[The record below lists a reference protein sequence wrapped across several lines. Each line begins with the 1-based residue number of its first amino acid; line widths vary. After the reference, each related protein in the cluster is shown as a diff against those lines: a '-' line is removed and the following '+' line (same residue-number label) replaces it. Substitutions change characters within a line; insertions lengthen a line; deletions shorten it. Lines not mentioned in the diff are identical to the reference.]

1 MRGSENYMNNDN
13 NDKPESR
20 VEEKKRGSKLNS
32 GNNSLLKT
40 GIVAFISAALGVVIA
55 FAGFT
60 YFGGTNNSETSAS
73 NGSPGT
79 TQVSNTKVNTTS
91 TMSGAYKKVNGAVV
105 SVINLQKQKEQSSG
119 DGSISSIFGDLFGDS
134 GSDENGSSSNQA
146 DDNSGD
152 NSNSD
157 SNSDS
162 SADSNS
168 SDSSNSSKL
177 QEYSEGSG
185 VIYAKQNGKGYIV
198 TNNHVVSGSDSLE
211 IILEDGT
218 KVAAKLV
225 GTDTATDL
233 AVLEIPGSKVP
244 ATASFGNSDNVTPGD
259 PVIAIGSPLGSEY
272 ATTVTQGII
281 SATNRTVTTQ
291 DQNTGQATGE
301 ATVLQTD
308 AAINPGNSGGPL
320 VNAVGQIV
328 GINSMKLASNTDG
341 SSVEGMGFAIPSNE
355 VVKIIN
361 QLVENG
367 KVERPS
373 LGIKVL
379 DLDQITDDSQSS
391 LKLPKSVTK
400 GVVVYSTTSGSVAKA
415 AGMKK
420 YDVIVKLG
428 NKTVSSVADLHTAL
442 YSHSVGDTVSVQ
454 YYRNGKLSTA
464 KVHLTKKTAE

>member
-1 MRGSENYMNNDN
+1 MNNDN
-13 NDKPESR
+13 NDKSESR
-20 VEEKKRGSKLNS
+20 VEEKKRGSTKNS
-32 GNNSLLKT
+32 GNGSLLKT

-60 YFGGTNNSETSAS
+60 YFGNTA
-73 NGSPGT
+73 GT
-79 TQVSNTKVNTTS
+79 TQVSNTKVNTS
-91 TMSGAYKKVNGAVV
+91 SSMSGAYKKVNGAVV

-134 GSDENGSSSNQA
+134 GSSSDSSSSDNAQGQA
-146 DDNSGD
+146 DESGD
-152 NSNSD
+152 SSD
-157 SNSDS
+157 SNSS
-162 SADSNS
+162 
-168 SDSSNSSKL
+168 SSNNSKL

-244 ATASFGNSDNVTPGD
+244 ATASFGNSDNVSPGD

-291 DQNTGQATGE
+291 DQNTGQATGQ

-320 VNAVGQIV
+320 VNAAGQIV
-328 GINSMKLASNTDG
+328 GINSMKLASSTDG
-341 SSVEGMGFAIPSNE
+341 SSVEGMGFAIPSND

-361 QLVENG
+361 QLVANG

-391 LKLPKSVTK
+391 LKLPSSVTK

-428 NKTVSSVADLHTAL
+428 DKTVTSVADLHTAL
-442 YSHSVGDTVSVQ
+442 YSHSVGDTVSIQ
-454 YYRNGKLSTA
+454 YYRNGKLNTA
-464 KVHLTKKTAE
+464 KVHLTKQTTE

>member
-1 MRGSENYMNNDN
+1 MNNDK
-13 NDKPESR
+13 NDQPESR
-20 VEEKKRGSKLNS
+20 VKENKRGSKMNS

-60 YFGGTNNSETSAS
+60 YFGNNASDTASTS
-73 NGSPGT
+73 NGAAGT
-79 TQVSNTKVNTTS
+79 TQVSNTKVNTS
-91 TMSGAYKKVNGAVV
+91 SSMSGAYKKVNGAVV
-105 SVINLQKQKEQSSG
+105 SVINLQKQKEQSSSG
-119 DGSISSIFGDLFGDS
+119 DGSIASIFGDLFGDS
-134 GSDENGSSSNQA
+134 GSSDSTQDQA
-146 DDNSGD
+146 DDNSNSSD
-152 NSNSD
+152 SNSNSD
-157 SNSDS
+157 SS
-162 SADSNS
+162 SS
-168 SDSSNSSKL
+168 SSNSNL

-198 TNNHVVSGSDSLE
+198 TNNHVVSESDSLE

-218 KVAAKLV
+218 KISAKLV

-233 AVLEIPGSKVP
+233 AVLEIPGNKVP
-244 ATASFGNSDNVTPGD
+244 ATAGFGNSDNVSPGD

-291 DQNTGQATGE
+291 DQNTGQATGQ

-320 VNAVGQIV
+320 VNAAGQIV

-391 LKLPKSVTK
+391 LKLPSSLTK

-428 NKTVSSVADLHTAL
+428 DKTVTSVADLHTAL
-442 YSHSVGDTVSVQ
+442 YSHSVGDTVNVE
-454 YYRNGKLSTA
+454 YYRNGKLNTA
-464 KVHLTKKTAE
+464 KVHLTKQTTE

>member
-1 MRGSENYMNNDN
+1 MNNDN
-13 NDKPESR
+13 QDKPESR
-20 VEEKKRGSKLNS
+20 VNDKKRGNNNNNQSH
-32 GNNSLLKT
+32 NSLLKM
-40 GIVAFISAALGVVIA
+40 GIVAFISAALGVVVA

-60 YFGGTNNSETSAS
+60 YFGNNSSDTAS
-73 NGSPGT
+73 VGNTAGT
-79 TQVSNTKVNTTS
+79 TQVSNTKVNTS
-91 TMSGAYKKVNGAVV
+91 SSMSGAYKKVNGAVV
-105 SVINLQKQKEQSSG
+105 SVINLQKQQEQSSDG
-119 DGSISSIFGDLFGDS
+119 DISSIFGDLFGDS
-134 GSDENGSSSNQA
+134 GSSSDSTQGQTDENGSSDS
-146 DDNSGD
+146 DS

-157 SNSDS
+157 SS
-162 SADSNS
+162 SS
-168 SDSSNSSKL
+168 SSNSDL

-218 KVAAKLV
+218 KVSAKLV
-225 GTDTATDL
+225 GTDATTDL
-233 AVLEIPGSKVP
+233 AVLEIDGSKVP
-244 ATASFGNSDNVTPGD
+244 ATASFGNSDNVSPGD

-320 VNAVGQIV
+320 VNAAGQIV

-341 SSVEGMGFAIPSNE
+341 TSVEGMGFAIPSNE

-361 QLVENG
+361 QLVANG

-373 LGIKVL
+373 LGIRVL
-379 DLDQITDDSQSS
+379 DLDQITDSSQSS
-391 LKLPKSVTK
+391 LKLPDDVTK

-428 NKTVSSVADLHTAL
+428 DKKVTSVADLHTAL
-442 YSHSVGDTVSVQ
+442 YSHSVGDTVNIQ
-454 YYRNGKLSTA
+454 YYRNGKLNTA
-464 KVHLTKKTAE
+464 KVHLTKQTSE

>member
-1 MRGSENYMNNDN
+1 MNNDEKK
-13 NDKPESR
+13 DKSESR
-20 VEEKKRGSKLNS
+20 VEEKKRSSNGKESS
-32 GNNSLLKT
+32 NNSLLKT
-40 GIVAFISAALGVVIA
+40 GILAFISAALGVVIA

-60 YFGGTNNSETSAS
+60 YFGGSNNSSNSAAVG
-73 NGSPGT
+73 NTAGT
-79 TQVSNTKVNTTS
+79 TQVSNTKVNTS
-91 TMSGAYKKVNGAVV
+91 SSMSGAYKKVNGAVV
-105 SVINLQKQKEQSSG
+105 SVINLQKQKEQSSNG
-119 DGSISSIFGDLFGDS
+119 DISSIFGDLFGDS
-134 GSDENGSSSNQA
+134 GSS
-146 DDNSGD
+146 
-152 NSNSD
+152 
-157 SNSDS
+157 
-162 SADSNS
+162 DSNS
-168 SDSSNSSKL
+168 SDNSQSSDSNSSDSNSSDSSSSSSNSSKL

-218 KVAAKLV
+218 KVSAKLV
-225 GTDTATDL
+225 GTDSTTDL

-320 VNAVGQIV
+320 VNAAGQIV
-328 GINSMKLASNTDG
+328 GINSMKLASSTDG

-391 LKLPKSVTK
+391 LKLPSSVTK

-428 NKTVSSVADLHTAL
+428 DKDVKSVADLHTAL
-442 YSHSVGDTVSVQ
+442 YSHSVGDTVNIQ
-454 YYRNGKLSTA
+454 YYRNGKLNTA
-464 KVHLTKKTAE
+464 KVHLTKKTSD

>member
-1 MRGSENYMNNDN
+1 MNNDN
-13 NDKPESR
+13 NDNSESR
-20 VEEKKRGSKLNS
+20 VEEKKRGSNKGS
-32 GNNSLLKT
+32 GNNSLLKI

-60 YFGGTNNSETSAS
+60 YFGSNASDTASVGNTSGA
-73 NGSPGT
+73 
-79 TQVSNTKVNTTS
+79 TQVSNTKVNTS
-91 TMSGAYKKVNGAVV
+91 SSMSGAYKKVNGAVV
-105 SVINLQKQKEQSSG
+105 SVINLQKQKEQSAG
-119 DGSISSIFGDLFGDS
+119 DGSLSSIFGDLFGDS
-134 GSDENGSSSNQA
+134 GSSSDSSQAQGQADEN
-146 DDNSGD
+146 GD
-152 NSNSD
+152 NSNSNSNGN
-157 SNSDS
+157 SNSG
-162 SADSNS
+162 
-168 SDSSNSSKL
+168 SSNNSNL

-225 GTDTATDL
+225 GTDTTTDL
-233 AVLEIPGSKVP
+233 AVLEIPGNKVP
-244 ATASFGNSDNVTPGD
+244 ATASFGNSDNVSPGD

-320 VNAVGQIV
+320 VNAAGQIV

-341 SSVEGMGFAIPSNE
+341 TSVEGMGFAIPSNE

-361 QLVENG
+361 QLVANG

-373 LGIKVL
+373 LGIRVL

-391 LKLPKSVTK
+391 LKLPSNVTK

-428 NKTVSSVADLHTAL
+428 NKSVNSVADLHTAL
-442 YSHSVGDTVSVQ
+442 YSHSIGDTVSIQ
-454 YYRNGKLSTA
+454 YYRNGKLNTA

>member
-1 MRGSENYMNNDN
+1 MNNDEKK
-13 NDKPESR
+13 DKSESR
-20 VEEKKRGSKLNS
+20 VEEKKRSSNGKESS
-32 GNNSLLKT
+32 NNSLLKT
-40 GIVAFISAALGVVIA
+40 GILAFISAALGVVIA

-60 YFGGTNNSETSAS
+60 YFGGSNNSSNSAAVG
-73 NGSPGT
+73 NTAGT
-79 TQVSNTKVNTTS
+79 TQVSNTKVNTS
-91 TMSGAYKKVNGAVV
+91 SSMSGAYKKVNGAVV
-105 SVINLQKQKEQSSG
+105 SVINLQKQKEQSSNG
-119 DGSISSIFGDLFGDS
+119 DISSIFGDLFGDS
-134 GSDENGSSSNQA
+134 GSS
-146 DDNSGD
+146 
-152 NSNSD
+152 
-157 SNSDS
+157 
-162 SADSNS
+162 DSNS
-168 SDSSNSSKL
+168 SDNSQSSDSNSSDSNSSDSSSSSSNSSKL

-218 KVAAKLV
+218 KVSAKLV
-225 GTDTATDL
+225 GTDSTTDL

-320 VNAVGQIV
+320 VNAAGQIV
-328 GINSMKLASNTDG
+328 GINSMKLASSTDG

-391 LKLPKSVTK
+391 LKLPSSVTK
-400 GVVVYSTTSGSVAKA
+400 GVVVYSTTSGPVAKA

-428 NKTVSSVADLHTAL
+428 DKDVKSVADLHTAL
-442 YSHSVGDTVSVQ
+442 YSHSVGDTVNIQ
-454 YYRNGKLSTA
+454 YYRNGKLNTA
-464 KVHLTKKTAE
+464 KVHLTKKTSD

>member
-1 MRGSENYMNNDN
+1 MNNDEKK
-13 NDKPESR
+13 DKSESR
-20 VEEKKRGSKLNS
+20 VEEKKRSSNGKESS
-32 GNNSLLKT
+32 NNSLLKT

-60 YFGGTNNSETSAS
+60 YFGGSNNSSNSAAVG
-73 NGSPGT
+73 NTAGT
-79 TQVSNTKVNTTS
+79 TQVSNTKVNTS
-91 TMSGAYKKVNGAVV
+91 SSMSGAYKKVNGAVV
-105 SVINLQKQKEQSSG
+105 SVINLQKQKEQSSNG
-119 DGSISSIFGDLFGDS
+119 DISSIFGDLFGDS
-134 GSDENGSSSNQA
+134 GSS
-146 DDNSGD
+146 
-152 NSNSD
+152 
-157 SNSDS
+157 
-162 SADSNS
+162 DSNS
-168 SDSSNSSKL
+168 SDDSQSSDSNSSDSNSSDSSSSSSNSSKL

-218 KVAAKLV
+218 KVSAKLV
-225 GTDTATDL
+225 GTDSTTDL

-320 VNAVGQIV
+320 VNAAGQIV
-328 GINSMKLASNTDG
+328 GINSMKLASSTDG

-391 LKLPKSVTK
+391 LKLPSSVTK

-428 NKTVSSVADLHTAL
+428 DKDVKSVADLHTAL
-442 YSHSVGDTVSVQ
+442 YSHSVGDTVNIQ
-454 YYRNGKLSTA
+454 YYRNGKLNTA
-464 KVHLTKKTAE
+464 KVHLTKKTSD

>member
-1 MRGSENYMNNDN
+1 MNNDN
-13 NDKPESR
+13 QDKPESR
-20 VEEKKRGSKLNS
+20 VNDKKRGNS
-32 GNNSLLKT
+32 NNNQSHNSLLKM
-40 GIVAFISAALGVVIA
+40 GIVAFISAALGVVVA

-60 YFGGTNNSETSAS
+60 YFGNNSSDTAS
-73 NGSPGT
+73 VGNTAGT
-79 TQVSNTKVNTTS
+79 TQVSNTKVNTS
-91 TMSGAYKKVNGAVV
+91 SSMSGAYKKVNGAVV
-105 SVINLQKQKEQSSG
+105 SVINLQKQKEQSSDG
-119 DGSISSIFGDLFGDS
+119 DISSIFGDLFGDS
-134 GSDENGSSSNQA
+134 GSSDSTQGQADENGSSDSN
-146 DDNSGD
+146 S

-157 SNSDS
+157 SS
-162 SADSNS
+162 SS
-168 SDSSNSSKL
+168 SSNSNL

-211 IILEDGT
+211 VILEDGT
-218 KVAAKLV
+218 KVSAKLV
-225 GTDTATDL
+225 GTDATTDL
-233 AVLEIPGSKVP
+233 AVLEIDGSKVP
-244 ATASFGNSDNVTPGD
+244 ATASFGNSDNVSPGD

-320 VNAVGQIV
+320 VNAAGQIV

-341 SSVEGMGFAIPSNE
+341 TSVEGMGFAIPSNE

-361 QLVENG
+361 QLVANG

-373 LGIKVL
+373 LGIRVL
-379 DLDQITDDSQSS
+379 DLDQITDASQSS
-391 LKLPKSVTK
+391 LKLPDDVTK

-428 NKTVSSVADLHTAL
+428 DKKVTSVADLHTAL
-442 YSHSVGDTVSVQ
+442 YSHSVGDTVNIQ
-454 YYRNGKLSTA
+454 YYRNGKLNTA
-464 KVHLTKKTAE
+464 KVHLTKQTSE

>member
-1 MRGSENYMNNDN
+1 MNNDEK
-13 NDKPESR
+13 NDKSESR
-20 VEEKKRGSKLNS
+20 VEEKKRSSNGKESS
-32 GNNSLLKT
+32 SNSLLKT

-60 YFGGTNNSETSAS
+60 YFGGSNNSSNSAAVG
-73 NGSPGT
+73 NTAGT
-79 TQVSNTKVNTTS
+79 TQVSNTKVNTS
-91 TMSGAYKKVNGAVV
+91 SSMSGAYKKVNGAVV
-105 SVINLQKQKEQSSG
+105 SVINLQKQKEQSSNG
-119 DGSISSIFGDLFGDS
+119 DISSIFGDLFGDS
-134 GSDENGSSSNQA
+134 GSS
-146 DDNSGD
+146 
-152 NSNSD
+152 
-157 SNSDS
+157 
-162 SADSNS
+162 DSNS
-168 SDSSNSSKL
+168 SDDSQSNDSNSSDSNSSDSSSSSSNSSKL

-225 GTDTATDL
+225 GTDSTTDL

-320 VNAVGQIV
+320 VNAAGQIV
-328 GINSMKLASNTDG
+328 GINSMKLASSTDG

-391 LKLPKSVTK
+391 LKLPSSVTK

-428 NKTVSSVADLHTAL
+428 DKDVKSVADLHTAL
-442 YSHSVGDTVSVQ
+442 YSHSIGDTVNIQ
-454 YYRNGKLSTA
+454 YYRNGKLNTA
-464 KVHLTKKTAE
+464 KVHLTKKTSD

>member
-1 MRGSENYMNNDN
+1 MNNDN
-13 NDKPESR
+13 QDKPESR
-20 VEEKKRGSKLNS
+20 VNDKKRENNNNNQSH
-32 GNNSLLKT
+32 NSLLKM
-40 GIVAFISAALGVVIA
+40 GIVAFISAALGVVVA

-60 YFGGTNNSETSAS
+60 YFGNNSSDTAS
-73 NGSPGT
+73 VGNTAGT
-79 TQVSNTKVNTTS
+79 TQVSNTKVNTS
-91 TMSGAYKKVNGAVV
+91 SSMSGAYKKVNGAVV
-105 SVINLQKQKEQSSG
+105 SVINLQKQQEQSSDG
-119 DGSISSIFGDLFGDS
+119 DISSIFGDLFGDS
-134 GSDENGSSSNQA
+134 GSSDSTQGQTDENGSSDS
-146 DDNSGD
+146 

-157 SNSDS
+157 SSDS
-162 SADSNS
+162 SS
-168 SDSSNSSKL
+168 SSNSNL

-211 IILEDGT
+211 VILEDGT
-218 KVAAKLV
+218 KVSAKLV
-225 GTDTATDL
+225 GTDATTDL
-233 AVLEIPGSKVP
+233 AVLEIDGNKVP
-244 ATASFGNSDNVTPGD
+244 ATASFGNSDNVSPGD

-320 VNAVGQIV
+320 VNAAGQIV

-341 SSVEGMGFAIPSNE
+341 TSVEGMGFAIPSNE

-361 QLVENG
+361 QLVANG

-373 LGIKVL
+373 LGIRVL
-379 DLDQITDDSQSS
+379 DLDQITDSSQSS
-391 LKLPKSVTK
+391 LKLPDDVTK

-428 NKTVSSVADLHTAL
+428 DKKVTSVADLHTAL
-442 YSHSVGDTVSVQ
+442 YSHSVGDTVNIQ
-454 YYRNGKLSTA
+454 YYRNGKLNTA
-464 KVHLTKKTAE
+464 KVHLTKQTSE

>member
-1 MRGSENYMNNDN
+1 MNNDN
-13 NDKPESR
+13 QDKPESR
-20 VEEKKRGSKLNS
+20 VNDKKRGNNNNNQSH
-32 GNNSLLKT
+32 NSLLKM
-40 GIVAFISAALGVVIA
+40 GIVAFISAALGVVVA

-60 YFGGTNNSETSAS
+60 YFGNNSSDTAS
-73 NGSPGT
+73 VGNTAGT
-79 TQVSNTKVNTTS
+79 TQVSNTKVNTS
-91 TMSGAYKKVNGAVV
+91 SSMSGAYKKVNGAVV
-105 SVINLQKQKEQSSG
+105 SVINLQKQQEQSSDG
-119 DGSISSIFGDLFGDS
+119 DISSIFGDLFGDS
-134 GSDENGSSSNQA
+134 GSSDSTQGQTDENGSSDS
-146 DDNSGD
+146 

-157 SNSDS
+157 SS
-162 SADSNS
+162 S
-168 SDSSNSSKL
+168 SSNSNL

-211 IILEDGT
+211 VILEDGT
-218 KVAAKLV
+218 KVSAKLV
-225 GTDTATDL
+225 GTDATTDL
-233 AVLEIPGSKVP
+233 AVLEIDGNKVP
-244 ATASFGNSDNVTPGD
+244 ATASFGNSDNVSPGD

-320 VNAVGQIV
+320 VNAAGQIV

-341 SSVEGMGFAIPSNE
+341 TSVEGMGFAIPSNE

-361 QLVENG
+361 QLVANG

-373 LGIKVL
+373 LGIRVL
-379 DLDQITDDSQSS
+379 DLDQITDSSQSS
-391 LKLPKSVTK
+391 LKLPDDVTK

-428 NKTVSSVADLHTAL
+428 DKKVTSVADLHTAL
-442 YSHSVGDTVSVQ
+442 YSHSVGDTVNIQ
-454 YYRNGKLSTA
+454 YYRNGKLNTA
-464 KVHLTKKTAE
+464 KVHLTKQTSE

>member
-1 MRGSENYMNNDN
+1 MNNDN
-13 NDKPESR
+13 QDKPESR
-20 VEEKKRGSKLNS
+20 VNDKKRGNNNNNNQSH
-32 GNNSLLKT
+32 NSLLKM
-40 GIVAFISAALGVVIA
+40 GIVAFISAALGVVVA

-60 YFGGTNNSETSAS
+60 YFGNNSSDTAS
-73 NGSPGT
+73 VGNTAGT
-79 TQVSNTKVNTTS
+79 TQVSNTKVNTS
-91 TMSGAYKKVNGAVV
+91 SSMSGAYKKVNGAVV
-105 SVINLQKQKEQSSG
+105 SVINLQKQKEQSSDG
-119 DGSISSIFGDLFGDS
+119 DISSIFGDLFGDS
-134 GSDENGSSSNQA
+134 GSSSDSTQGQT
-146 DDNSGD
+146 DDNSSSD
-152 NSNSD
+152 SDSNSNSD
-157 SNSDS
+157 SSDS
-162 SADSNS
+162 SSNS
-168 SDSSNSSKL
+168 NL

-211 IILEDGT
+211 VILEDGT
-218 KVAAKLV
+218 KVSAKLV
-225 GTDTATDL
+225 GTDATTDL
-233 AVLEIPGSKVP
+233 AVLEIDGSKVP
-244 ATASFGNSDNVTPGD
+244 ATASFGNSDNVSPGD

-320 VNAVGQIV
+320 VNAAGQIV

-341 SSVEGMGFAIPSNE
+341 TSVEGMGFAIPSNE

-361 QLVENG
+361 QLVANG

-373 LGIKVL
+373 LGIRVL
-379 DLDQITDDSQSS
+379 DLDQITDSSQSS
-391 LKLPKSVTK
+391 LKLPDDVTK

-428 NKTVSSVADLHTAL
+428 DKKVTSVADLHTAL
-442 YSHSVGDTVSVQ
+442 YSHSVGDTVNIQ
-454 YYRNGKLSTA
+454 YYRNGKLNTA
-464 KVHLTKKTAE
+464 KVHLTKQTSE

>member
-1 MRGSENYMNNDN
+1 M
-13 NDKPESR
+13 
-20 VEEKKRGSKLNS
+20 
-32 GNNSLLKT
+32 
-40 GIVAFISAALGVVIA
+40 GIVAFISAALGVVVA

-60 YFGGTNNSETSAS
+60 YFGNNSSDTAS
-73 NGSPGT
+73 VGNTAGT
-79 TQVSNTKVNTTS
+79 TQVSNTKVNTS
-91 TMSGAYKKVNGAVV
+91 SSMSGAYKKVNGAVV
-105 SVINLQKQKEQSSG
+105 SVINLQKQQEQSSDG
-119 DGSISSIFGDLFGDS
+119 DISSIFGDLFGDS
-134 GSDENGSSSNQA
+134 GSASDSSGQTDE
-146 DDNSGD
+146 
-152 NSNSD
+152 NSD
-157 SNSDS
+157 S
-162 SADSNS
+162 DSNS
-168 SDSSNSSKL
+168 SDSSNSNSSSDL

-225 GTDTATDL
+225 GTDATTDL
-233 AVLEIPGSKVP
+233 AVLEIDGSKVP
-244 ATASFGNSDNVTPGD
+244 ATASFGNSDNVSPGD

-320 VNAVGQIV
+320 VNAAGQIV

-341 SSVEGMGFAIPSNE
+341 TSVEGMGFAIPSNE

-361 QLVENG
+361 QLVANG

-373 LGIKVL
+373 LGIRVL

-391 LKLPKSVTK
+391 LKLPDDVTK

-428 NKTVSSVADLHTAL
+428 NKKITSVADLHTAL
-442 YSHSVGDTVSVQ
+442 YSHSVGDTVNIQ
-454 YYRNGKLSTA
+454 YYRNGKLNTA
-464 KVHLTKKTAE
+464 KVHLTKQASE

>member
-1 MRGSENYMNNDN
+1 MNNDEKK
-13 NDKPESR
+13 DKSESR
-20 VEEKKRGSKLNS
+20 VEEKKRSSNGKESS
-32 GNNSLLKT
+32 NNSLLKT

-60 YFGGTNNSETSAS
+60 YFGGSNNSSNSAAVG
-73 NGSPGT
+73 NTAGT
-79 TQVSNTKVNTTS
+79 TQVSNTKVNTS
-91 TMSGAYKKVNGAVV
+91 SSMSGAYKKVNGAVV
-105 SVINLQKQKEQSSG
+105 SVINLQKQKEQSSNG
-119 DGSISSIFGDLFGDS
+119 DISSIFGDLFGDS
-134 GSDENGSSSNQA
+134 GSS
-146 DDNSGD
+146 
-152 NSNSD
+152 
-157 SNSDS
+157 
-162 SADSNS
+162 DSNS
-168 SDSSNSSKL
+168 SDDSQSSDSNSSDSNSSDSSSSSSNSSKL

-218 KVAAKLV
+218 KVSAKLV
-225 GTDTATDL
+225 GTDSTTDL

-320 VNAVGQIV
+320 VNAAGQIV
-328 GINSMKLASNTDG
+328 GINSMKLASSTDG

-391 LKLPKSVTK
+391 LKLPSSVTK

-420 YDVIVKLG
+420 YDVVVKLG
-428 NKTVSSVADLHTAL
+428 DKDVKSVADLHTAL
-442 YSHSVGDTVSVQ
+442 YSHSVGDTVNIQ
-454 YYRNGKLSTA
+454 YYRNGKLNTA
-464 KVHLTKKTAE
+464 KVHLTKKTSD

>member
-1 MRGSENYMNNDN
+1 MNNDN

-20 VEEKKRGSKLNS
+20 VEEKKRGSKMNS

-60 YFGGTNNSETSAS
+60 YFGNNTSDTAS
-73 NGSPGT
+73 SSGNSVGT
-79 TQVSNTKVNTTS
+79 TQVSNTKVNTS
-91 TMSGAYKKVNGAVV
+91 SSMSGAYKKVNGAVV
-105 SVINLQKQKEQSSG
+105 SVINLQKQKEQSSS
-119 DGSISSIFGDLFGDS
+119 DGNISSIFGDLFGDS
-134 GSDENGSSSNQA
+134 GSSSDNTQDQA
-146 DDNSGD
+146 DDNGND
-152 NSNSD
+152 NSSSD
-157 SNSDS
+157 SNS
-162 SADSNS
+162 NS
-168 SDSSNSSKL
+168 SSSNGSL

-233 AVLEIPGSKVP
+233 AVLEIPGNKVP
-244 ATASFGNSDNVTPGD
+244 ATASFGNSDNVSPGD

-291 DQNTGQATGE
+291 DQNTGQATGQ

-320 VNAVGQIV
+320 VNAAGQIV

-391 LKLPKSVTK
+391 LKLPSSVTK
-400 GVVVYSTTSGSVAKA
+400 GVVVYSTTTGSVAKA

-428 NKTVSSVADLHTAL
+428 DKTVSSVADLHTAL
-442 YSHSVGDTVSVQ
+442 YSHSVGDTVNVE
-454 YYRNGKLSTA
+454 YYRNGKLNTA
-464 KVHLTKKTAE
+464 KVHLTKETSE

>member
-1 MRGSENYMNNDN
+1 MNNDN
-13 NDKPESR
+13 QDKSESR
-20 VEEKKRGSKLNS
+20 VNDKKRGNNNNQSH
-32 GNNSLLKT
+32 NSLLKM
-40 GIVAFISAALGVVIA
+40 GIVAFISAALGVVVA

-60 YFGGTNNSETSAS
+60 YFGNNSSDTAS
-73 NGSPGT
+73 VGNTAGT
-79 TQVSNTKVNTTS
+79 AQVSNTKVNTS
-91 TMSGAYKKVNGAVV
+91 SSMSGAYKKVNGAVV
-105 SVINLQKQKEQSSG
+105 SVINLQKQQEQSSDG
-119 DGSISSIFGDLFGDS
+119 DISSIFGDLFGDS
-134 GSDENGSSSNQA
+134 GSSSDSSGQTDE
-146 DDNSGD
+146 
-152 NSNSD
+152 NSD
-157 SNSDS
+157 S
-162 SADSNS
+162 DSNS
-168 SDSSNSSKL
+168 SDSSNSNSNSDL

-225 GTDTATDL
+225 GTDATTDL
-233 AVLEIPGSKVP
+233 AVLEIDGSKVP
-244 ATASFGNSDNVTPGD
+244 ATASFGNSDNVSPGD

-320 VNAVGQIV
+320 VNAAGQIV

-341 SSVEGMGFAIPSNE
+341 TSVEGMGFAIPSNE

-361 QLVENG
+361 QLVANG

-373 LGIKVL
+373 LGIRVL

-391 LKLPKSVTK
+391 LKLPDDVTK

-428 NKTVSSVADLHTAL
+428 NKKITSVADLHTAL
-442 YSHSVGDTVSVQ
+442 YSHSVGDTVNIQ
-454 YYRNGKLSTA
+454 YYRNGKLNTA
-464 KVHLTKKTAE
+464 KVHLTKQASE

>member
-1 MRGSENYMNNDN
+1 MNNDN
-13 NDKPESR
+13 QDKPESR
-20 VEEKKRGSKLNS
+20 VNDKKRGNNNNNQSH
-32 GNNSLLKT
+32 NSLLKM
-40 GIVAFISAALGVVIA
+40 GIVAFISAALGVVVA

-60 YFGGTNNSETSAS
+60 YFGNNSSDTAS
-73 NGSPGT
+73 VGNTAGT
-79 TQVSNTKVNTTS
+79 TQVSNTKVNTS
-91 TMSGAYKKVNGAVV
+91 SSMSGAYKKVNGAVV
-105 SVINLQKQKEQSSG
+105 SVINLQKQQEQSSDG
-119 DGSISSIFGDLFGDS
+119 DISSIFGDLFGNS
-134 GSDENGSSSNQA
+134 GSSDSTQGQTDENGSSDS
-146 DDNSGD
+146 

-157 SNSDS
+157 SSDS
-162 SADSNS
+162 SS
-168 SDSSNSSKL
+168 SSNSNL

-211 IILEDGT
+211 VILEDGT
-218 KVAAKLV
+218 KVSAKLV
-225 GTDTATDL
+225 GTDATTDL
-233 AVLEIPGSKVP
+233 AVLEIDGNKVP
-244 ATASFGNSDNVTPGD
+244 ATASFGNSDNVSPGD

-320 VNAVGQIV
+320 VNAAGQIV

-341 SSVEGMGFAIPSNE
+341 TSVEGMGFAIPSNE

-361 QLVENG
+361 QLVANG

-373 LGIKVL
+373 LGIRVL
-379 DLDQITDDSQSS
+379 DLDQITDSSQSS
-391 LKLPKSVTK
+391 LKLPDDVTK

-428 NKTVSSVADLHTAL
+428 DKKVTSVADLHTAL
-442 YSHSVGDTVSVQ
+442 YSHSVGDTVNIQ
-454 YYRNGKLSTA
+454 YYRNGKLNTA
-464 KVHLTKKTAE
+464 KVHLTKQTSE

>member
-1 MRGSENYMNNDN
+1 MNNYMNNDEK
-13 NDKPESR
+13 NDKSESR
-20 VEEKKRGSKLNS
+20 VEEKKRSSNGKESS
-32 GNNSLLKT
+32 SNSLLKT

-60 YFGGTNNSETSAS
+60 YFGGSNNSSNSAAVG
-73 NGSPGT
+73 NTAGT
-79 TQVSNTKVNTTS
+79 TQVSNTKVNTS
-91 TMSGAYKKVNGAVV
+91 SSMSGAYKKVNGAVV
-105 SVINLQKQKEQSSG
+105 SVINLQKQKEQSSNG
-119 DGSISSIFGDLFGDS
+119 DISSIFGDLFGDS
-134 GSDENGSSSNQA
+134 GSS
-146 DDNSGD
+146 
-152 NSNSD
+152 
-157 SNSDS
+157 
-162 SADSNS
+162 DSNS
-168 SDSSNSSKL
+168 SDDSQSNDSNSSDSNSSDSSSSSSNSSKL

-225 GTDTATDL
+225 GTDSTTDL

-320 VNAVGQIV
+320 VNAAGQIV
-328 GINSMKLASNTDG
+328 GINSMKLASSTDG

-391 LKLPKSVTK
+391 LKLPSSVTK

-428 NKTVSSVADLHTAL
+428 DKDVKSVADLHTAL
-442 YSHSVGDTVSVQ
+442 YSHSIGDTVNIQ
-454 YYRNGKLSTA
+454 YYRNGKLNTA
-464 KVHLTKKTAE
+464 KVHLTKKTSD

>member
-1 MRGSENYMNNDN
+1 MNNDK

-20 VEEKKRGSKLNS
+20 VDDKKRSTKDGNK
-32 GNNSLLKT
+32 NNSLLKT

-55 FAGFT
+55 FFGFT
-60 YFGGTNNSETSAS
+60 YFGGSTTSSTNLGSTS
-73 NGSPGT
+73 GT
-79 TQVSNTKVNTTS
+79 TQVSNTKVNTS
-91 TMSGAYKKVNGAVV
+91 SSMSGAYKKVSGAVV
-105 SVINLQKQKEQSSG
+105 SVINLQKQKEQSSDG
-119 DGSISSIFGDLFGDS
+119 DISSIFGDLFGDS
-134 GSDENGSSSNQA
+134 GSDS
-146 DDNSGD
+146 SGD
-152 NSNSD
+152 NSQSGSSDSSD
-157 SNSDS
+157 SNSNS
-162 SADSNS
+162 SSSNS
-168 SDSSNSSKL
+168 SDL
-177 QEYSEGSG
+177 EEYSEGSG

-198 TNNHVVSGSDSLE
+198 TNNHVVSGSDSIE

-225 GTDTATDL
+225 GTDSTTDL

-244 ATASFGNSDNVTPGD
+244 ATASFGNSSNVSPGD

-291 DQNTGQATGE
+291 DQTTGQATGE
-301 ATVLQTD
+301 ATVIQTD

-320 VNAVGQIV
+320 VNAAGQIV
-328 GINSMKLASNTDG
+328 GINSMKLASNSDG

-361 QLVENG
+361 ELVENG

-373 LGIKVL
+373 LGIRVL

-391 LKLPKSVTK
+391 LKLPDNITK
-400 GVVVYSTTSGSVAKA
+400 GVVVYSTTSGSVAKD
-415 AGMKK
+415 AGLKK

-428 NKTVSSVADLHTAL
+428 KKKITSVADLHTAL
-442 YSHSVGDTVSVQ
+442 YSHSVGDTVSIQ
-454 YYRNGKLSTA
+454 YYRNGKLNTA
-464 KVHLTKKTAE
+464 NVHLTKKTSD

>member
-1 MRGSENYMNNDN
+1 MNNDK

-20 VEEKKRGSKLNS
+20 VEEKKRGSKMNS

-55 FAGFT
+55 FVGFT
-60 YFGGTNNSETSAS
+60 YFGNNASDTASTS
-73 NGSPGT
+73 NGSAGT
-79 TQVSNTKVNTTS
+79 TQVSNTKVNTS
-91 TMSGAYKKVNGAVV
+91 SSMSGAYKKVNGAVV
-105 SVINLQKQKEQSSG
+105 SVINLQKQKEQSSS
-119 DGSISSIFGDLFGDS
+119 DGNISSIFGDLFGDS
-134 GSDENGSSSNQA
+134 GSSDNSKSQDQA
-146 DDNSGD
+146 DESG
-152 NSNSD
+152 
-157 SNSDS
+157 
-162 SADSNS
+162 
-168 SDSSNSSKL
+168 DSSNSDANANSSSSSKNSNL

-218 KVAAKLV
+218 KIAAKLV

-233 AVLEIPGSKVP
+233 AVLEIPGNKVP

-291 DQNTGQATGE
+291 DQNTGQATGQ

-320 VNAVGQIV
+320 VNGAGQIV
-328 GINSMKLASNTDG
+328 GINSMKLASSTDG

-373 LGIKVL
+373 LGVKVL

-391 LKLPKSVTK
+391 LKLPTSVTK
-400 GVVVYSTTSGSVAKA
+400 GVVVYSTSAGSVAKA

-428 NKTVSSVADLHTAL
+428 SKTVTSVADLHTAL
-442 YSHSVGDTVSVQ
+442 YSHSVGDTVNVQ
-454 YYRNGKLSTA
+454 YYRNGKLNTA
-464 KVHLTKKTAE
+464 KVHLTKQTTE

>member
-1 MRGSENYMNNDN
+1 MNNDN
-13 NDKPESR
+13 QDKPESR
-20 VEEKKRGSKLNS
+20 VNDKKRGNS
-32 GNNSLLKT
+32 NNNQSHNSLLKM
-40 GIVAFISAALGVVIA
+40 GIVAFISAALGVVVA

-60 YFGGTNNSETSAS
+60 YFGNNSSDTAS
-73 NGSPGT
+73 VGNTAGT
-79 TQVSNTKVNTTS
+79 TQVSNTKVNTS
-91 TMSGAYKKVNGAVV
+91 SSMSGAYKKVNGAVV
-105 SVINLQKQKEQSSG
+105 SVINLQKQKEQSSDG
-119 DGSISSIFGDLFGDS
+119 DISSIFGDLFGDS
-134 GSDENGSSSNQA
+134 GSSDSTQGQADENGSSDSN
-146 DDNSGD
+146 S

-157 SNSDS
+157 SS
-162 SADSNS
+162 SS
-168 SDSSNSSKL
+168 SSNSDL

-211 IILEDGT
+211 VILEDGT
-218 KVAAKLV
+218 KVSAKLV
-225 GTDTATDL
+225 GTDATTDL
-233 AVLEIPGSKVP
+233 AVLEIDGSKVP
-244 ATASFGNSDNVTPGD
+244 ATASFGNSDNVSPGD

-320 VNAVGQIV
+320 VNAAGQIV

-341 SSVEGMGFAIPSNE
+341 TSVEGMGFAIPSNE

-361 QLVENG
+361 QLVANG

-373 LGIKVL
+373 LGIRVL
-379 DLDQITDDSQSS
+379 DLDQITDASQSS
-391 LKLPKSVTK
+391 LKLPDDVTK

-428 NKTVSSVADLHTAL
+428 DKKVTSVADLHTAL
-442 YSHSVGDTVSVQ
+442 YSHSVGDTVNIQ
-454 YYRNGKLSTA
+454 YYRNGKLNTA
-464 KVHLTKKTAE
+464 KVHLTKQTSE

>member
-1 MRGSENYMNNDN
+1 MNNDN
-13 NDKPESR
+13 NDQPESR
-20 VEEKKRGSKLNS
+20 EGKKRGIKNSS

-60 YFGGTNNSETSAS
+60 YFSNNASDTASTGGNAA
-73 NGSPGT
+73 GT
-79 TQVSNTKVNTTS
+79 TQVSNTKVNTS
-91 TMSGAYKKVNGAVV
+91 SSMSGAYKKVNGAVV
-105 SVINLQKQKEQSSG
+105 SVINLQKQKEQSSS
-119 DGSISSIFGDLFGDS
+119 DGSLSSIFGDLFGDS
-134 GSDENGSSSNQA
+134 GSSSDSQTEGQADENSDSS
-146 DDNSGD
+146 D
-152 NSNSD
+152 SNSD
-157 SNSDS
+157 SNSS
-162 SADSNS
+162 S
-168 SDSSNSSKL
+168 SSNSSNL

-218 KVAAKLV
+218 KVSAKLV
-225 GTDTATDL
+225 GTDTTTDL

-320 VNAVGQIV
+320 VNAAGQIV
-328 GINSMKLASNTDG
+328 GINSMKLASSTDG

-361 QLVENG
+361 QLVANG

-391 LKLPKSVTK
+391 LKLPSSVTK
-400 GVVVYSTTSGSVAKA
+400 GVVVYSTTTGSVAKA

-428 NKTVSSVADLHTAL
+428 DKTVTSVADLHTAL
-442 YSHSVGDTVSVQ
+442 YSHSIGDTVNIE
-454 YYRNGKLSTA
+454 YYRNGKLNTA
-464 KVHLTKKTAE
+464 KVHLTKKTSE

>member
-1 MRGSENYMNNDN
+1 MNNDN
-13 NDKPESR
+13 NDNSESR
-20 VEEKKRGSKLNS
+20 VEEKKRGSNKGS
-32 GNNSLLKT
+32 GNNSLLKI

-60 YFGGTNNSETSAS
+60 YFGSNASDTASVGNTSGA
-73 NGSPGT
+73 
-79 TQVSNTKVNTTS
+79 TQVSNTKVNTS
-91 TMSGAYKKVNGAVV
+91 SSMSGAYKKVNGAVV
-105 SVINLQKQKEQSSG
+105 SVINLQKQKEQSAG
-119 DGSISSIFGDLFGDS
+119 DGSLSSIFGDLFGDS
-134 GSDENGSSSNQA
+134 GSSSDSSQAQGQADEN
-146 DDNSGD
+146 GD
-152 NSNSD
+152 NSNSNSNGN
-157 SNSDS
+157 SNSG
-162 SADSNS
+162 
-168 SDSSNSSKL
+168 SSNNSNL

-225 GTDTATDL
+225 GTDTTTDL
-233 AVLEIPGSKVP
+233 AVLEIPGNKVP
-244 ATASFGNSDNVTPGD
+244 ATASFGNSDNVSPGD

-320 VNAVGQIV
+320 VNAAGQIV

-341 SSVEGMGFAIPSNE
+341 TSVEGMGFAIPSNE

-361 QLVENG
+361 QLVANG

-373 LGIKVL
+373 LGIRVL

-391 LKLPKSVTK
+391 LKLPSSVTK

-428 NKTVSSVADLHTAL
+428 NKSVNSVADLHTAL
-442 YSHSVGDTVSVQ
+442 YSHSIGDTVSIQ

>member
-1 MRGSENYMNNDN
+1 MNNDN
-13 NDKPESR
+13 NDNSESR
-20 VEEKKRGSKLNS
+20 VEEKKRGSNKGS
-32 GNNSLLKT
+32 GNNSLLKI

-60 YFGGTNNSETSAS
+60 YFGSNASDTASVGNTSGA
-73 NGSPGT
+73 
-79 TQVSNTKVNTTS
+79 TQVSNTKVNTS
-91 TMSGAYKKVNGAVV
+91 SSMSGAYKKVNGSVV
-105 SVINLQKQKEQSSG
+105 SVINLQKQKEQSAG
-119 DGSISSIFGDLFGDS
+119 DGSLSSIFGDLFGDS
-134 GSDENGSSSNQA
+134 GSSSDSSQAQGQADEN
-146 DDNSGD
+146 GD
-152 NSNSD
+152 NSNSNSNGN
-157 SNSDS
+157 SNSG
-162 SADSNS
+162 
-168 SDSSNSSKL
+168 SSNNSNL

-225 GTDTATDL
+225 GTDTTTDL
-233 AVLEIPGSKVP
+233 AVLEIPGNKVP
-244 ATASFGNSDNVTPGD
+244 ATASFGNSDNVSPGD

-320 VNAVGQIV
+320 VNAAGQIV

-341 SSVEGMGFAIPSNE
+341 TSVEGMGFAIPSNE

-361 QLVENG
+361 QLVANG

-373 LGIKVL
+373 LGIRVL

-391 LKLPKSVTK
+391 LKLPSNVTK

-428 NKTVSSVADLHTAL
+428 NKSVNSVADLHTAL
-442 YSHSVGDTVSVQ
+442 YSHSIGDTVSIQ
-454 YYRNGKLSTA
+454 YYRNGKLNTA

>member
-1 MRGSENYMNNDN
+1 MNNDN
-13 NDKPESR
+13 QDKSESR
-20 VEEKKRGSKLNS
+20 VNDKKRGNNNNQSH
-32 GNNSLLKT
+32 NSLLKM
-40 GIVAFISAALGVVIA
+40 GIVAFISAALGVVVA

-60 YFGGTNNSETSAS
+60 YFGNNSSDTAS
-73 NGSPGT
+73 VGNTAGT
-79 TQVSNTKVNTTS
+79 AQVSNTKVNTS
-91 TMSGAYKKVNGAVV
+91 SSMSGAYKKVNGAVV
-105 SVINLQKQKEQSSG
+105 SVINLQKQQEQSSDG
-119 DGSISSIFGDLFGDS
+119 DISSIFGDLFGDS
-134 GSDENGSSSNQA
+134 GSSSDSSGQTDE
-146 DDNSGD
+146 
-152 NSNSD
+152 NSD
-157 SNSDS
+157 S
-162 SADSNS
+162 DSNS
-168 SDSSNSSKL
+168 SDSSNSNSNSDL

-225 GTDTATDL
+225 GTDATTDL
-233 AVLEIPGSKVP
+233 AVLEIDGSKVP
-244 ATASFGNSDNVTPGD
+244 ATASFGNSDNVSPGD

-291 DQNTGQATGE
+291 NQNTGQATGE

-320 VNAVGQIV
+320 VNAAGQIV

-341 SSVEGMGFAIPSNE
+341 TSVEGMGFAIPSNE

-361 QLVENG
+361 QLVANG

-373 LGIKVL
+373 LGIRVL

-391 LKLPKSVTK
+391 LKLPDDVTK

-428 NKTVSSVADLHTAL
+428 NKKITSVADLHTAL
-442 YSHSVGDTVSVQ
+442 YSHSVGDTVNIQ
-454 YYRNGKLSTA
+454 YYRNGKLNTA
-464 KVHLTKKTAE
+464 KVHLTKQASE

>member
-1 MRGSENYMNNDN
+1 MNNDN
-13 NDKPESR
+13 QDKPESR
-20 VEEKKRGSKLNS
+20 VNDKKRGNNNNNKSH
-32 GNNSLLKT
+32 NSLLKM
-40 GIVAFISAALGVVIA
+40 GIVAFISAALGAVVA

-60 YFGGTNNSETSAS
+60 YFGNNSSDTAS
-73 NGSPGT
+73 VGNTAGT
-79 TQVSNTKVNTTS
+79 TQVSNTKVNTS
-91 TMSGAYKKVNGAVV
+91 SSMSGAYKKVNGAVV
-105 SVINLQKQKEQSSG
+105 SVINLQKQQEQSSDG
-119 DGSISSIFGDLFGDS
+119 DISSIFGDLFGDS
-134 GSDENGSSSNQA
+134 GSSDSTQGQTDENGSSDS
-146 DDNSGD
+146 

-157 SNSDS
+157 SSDS
-162 SADSNS
+162 SS
-168 SDSSNSSKL
+168 SSNSNL

-211 IILEDGT
+211 VILEDGT
-218 KVAAKLV
+218 KVSAKLV
-225 GTDTATDL
+225 GTDATTDL
-233 AVLEIPGSKVP
+233 AVLEIDGNKVP
-244 ATASFGNSDNVTPGD
+244 ATASFGNSDNVSPGD

-320 VNAVGQIV
+320 VNAAGQIV

-341 SSVEGMGFAIPSNE
+341 TSVEGMGFAIPSNE

-361 QLVENG
+361 QLVANG

-373 LGIKVL
+373 LGIRVL
-379 DLDQITDDSQSS
+379 DLDQITDSSQSS
-391 LKLPKSVTK
+391 LKLPDDVTK

-428 NKTVSSVADLHTAL
+428 DKKVTSVADLHTAL
-442 YSHSVGDTVSVQ
+442 YSHSVGDTVNIQ
-454 YYRNGKLSTA
+454 YYRNGKLNTA
-464 KVHLTKKTAE
+464 KVHLTKQTSE

>member
-1 MRGSENYMNNDN
+1 MNNDN
-13 NDKPESR
+13 QDKPESR
-20 VEEKKRGSKLNS
+20 VNDKKRGNNNNNNQSH
-32 GNNSLLKT
+32 NSLLKM
-40 GIVAFISAALGVVIA
+40 GIVAFISAALGVVVA

-60 YFGGTNNSETSAS
+60 YFGNNSSDTAS
-73 NGSPGT
+73 VGNTAGT
-79 TQVSNTKVNTTS
+79 TQVSNTKVNTS
-91 TMSGAYKKVNGAVV
+91 SSMSGAYKKVNGAVV
-105 SVINLQKQKEQSSG
+105 SVINLQKQKEQSSDG
-119 DGSISSIFGDLFGDS
+119 DISSIFGDLFGDS
-134 GSDENGSSSNQA
+134 GSSDSTQGQADEDGSSNSN
-146 DDNSGD
+146 S

-157 SNSDS
+157 SS
-162 SADSNS
+162 SS
-168 SDSSNSSKL
+168 SSNSNL

-211 IILEDGT
+211 VILEDGT
-218 KVAAKLV
+218 KVSAKLV
-225 GTDTATDL
+225 GTDATTDL
-233 AVLEIPGSKVP
+233 AVLEIDGSKVP
-244 ATASFGNSDNVTPGD
+244 ATASFGNSDNVSPGD

-320 VNAVGQIV
+320 VNAAGQIV

-341 SSVEGMGFAIPSNE
+341 TSVEGMGFAIPSNE

-361 QLVENG
+361 QLVANG

-373 LGIKVL
+373 LGIRVL
-379 DLDQITDDSQSS
+379 DLDQITDASQSS
-391 LKLPKSVTK
+391 LKLPDDVTK

-428 NKTVSSVADLHTAL
+428 DKKVTSVADLHTAL
-442 YSHSVGDTVSVQ
+442 YSHSVGDTVNIQ
-454 YYRNGKLSTA
+454 YYRNGKLNTA
-464 KVHLTKKTAE
+464 KVHLTKQTSE

>member
-1 MRGSENYMNNDN
+1 MNNDN
-13 NDKPESR
+13 QDKPESR
-20 VEEKKRGSKLNS
+20 VNDKKRGNNNNNNQSH
-32 GNNSLLKT
+32 NSLLKM
-40 GIVAFISAALGVVIA
+40 GIVAFISAALGVVVA

-60 YFGGTNNSETSAS
+60 YFGNNSSDTAS
-73 NGSPGT
+73 VGNTAGT
-79 TQVSNTKVNTTS
+79 TQVSNTKVNTS
-91 TMSGAYKKVNGAVV
+91 SSMSGAYKKVNGAVV
-105 SVINLQKQKEQSSG
+105 SVINLQKQKEQSSDG
-119 DGSISSIFGDLFGDS
+119 DISSIFGDLFGDS
-134 GSDENGSSSNQA
+134 GSSSDSTQGQTDDNGSSDS
-146 DDNSGD
+146 DS

-157 SNSDS
+157 SSDS
-162 SADSNS
+162 SSNS
-168 SDSSNSSKL
+168 NL

-211 IILEDGT
+211 VILEDGT
-218 KVAAKLV
+218 KVSAKLV
-225 GTDTATDL
+225 GTDATTDL
-233 AVLEIPGSKVP
+233 AVLEIDGSKVP
-244 ATASFGNSDNVTPGD
+244 ATASFGNSDNVSPGD

-320 VNAVGQIV
+320 VNAAGQIV

-341 SSVEGMGFAIPSNE
+341 TSVEGMGFAIPSNE

-361 QLVENG
+361 QLVANG

-373 LGIKVL
+373 LGIRVL
-379 DLDQITDDSQSS
+379 DLDQITDSSQSS
-391 LKLPKSVTK
+391 LKLPDDVTK

-428 NKTVSSVADLHTAL
+428 DKKVTSVADLHTAL
-442 YSHSVGDTVSVQ
+442 YSHSVGDTVNIQ
-454 YYRNGKLSTA
+454 YYRNGKLNTA
-464 KVHLTKKTAE
+464 KVHLTKQTSE

>member
-1 MRGSENYMNNDN
+1 MNNDEKK
-13 NDKPESR
+13 DKSESR
-20 VEEKKRGSKLNS
+20 VEEKKRSSNGKESS
-32 GNNSLLKT
+32 NNSLLKT

-60 YFGGTNNSETSAS
+60 YFGGSNNSSNSATVG
-73 NGSPGT
+73 NTAGT
-79 TQVSNTKVNTTS
+79 TQVSNTKVNTS
-91 TMSGAYKKVNGAVV
+91 SSMSGAYKKVNGAVV
-105 SVINLQKQKEQSSG
+105 SVINLQKQKEQSSNG
-119 DGSISSIFGDLFGDS
+119 DISSIFGDLFGDS
-134 GSDENGSSSNQA
+134 GS
-146 DDNSGD
+146 
-152 NSNSD
+152 SD
-157 SNSDS
+157 SNSSDNSQSSDS
-162 SADSNS
+162 NSSDSNS
-168 SDSSNSSKL
+168 SDSSSSSSNNSKL

-225 GTDTATDL
+225 GTDSTTDL

-320 VNAVGQIV
+320 VNAAGQIV
-328 GINSMKLASNTDG
+328 GINSMKLASSTDG

-391 LKLPKSVTK
+391 LKLPSSVTK

-428 NKTVSSVADLHTAL
+428 DKDVKSVADLHTAL
-442 YSHSVGDTVSVQ
+442 YSHSIGDTVNIQ
-454 YYRNGKLSTA
+454 YYRNGKLNTA
-464 KVHLTKKTAE
+464 KVHLTKKTSD